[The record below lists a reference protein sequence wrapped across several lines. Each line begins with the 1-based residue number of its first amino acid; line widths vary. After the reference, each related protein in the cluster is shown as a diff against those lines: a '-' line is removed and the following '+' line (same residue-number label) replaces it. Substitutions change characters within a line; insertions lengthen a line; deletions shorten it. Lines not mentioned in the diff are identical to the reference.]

1 MAILKVIDVSYHQG
15 VIEWEKVRKA
25 GYHAILRCGY
35 GDDLTSQDDK
45 QWKRNA
51 DECTRLGIP
60 FGVYIYSYAKT
71 TAQAESEARHVLRL
85 VKGYK
90 LSYPVFYD
98 LEEPGTQKGA
108 ADRMKKFA
116 ALIEAAGY
124 PCGVYCNKSWWDS
137 HLNSLGTRYP
147 LWIARY
153 HDTLGMKADMWQ
165 YSSKGTIPG
174 ITGKV
179 DVNHCYRDFPA
190 ESVGRDEAGKVKETS
205 GTVTSSGSNTF
216 RKTLLQMVADTV
228 AGKYGDGE
236 SRKKKLGADYQ
247 QVQSMINHILTGKA
261 ESLAAEAK
269 AGKYGDGA
277 VRKAV
282 LGKRYA
288 EVQKIINKGTKGESA
303 VYYTVKSGDTL
314 SKIAAKHGTTY
325 QKLASLNGIKNP
337 DKIYAG
343 QKLRIR

>member
-1 MAILKVIDVSYHQG
+1 M
-15 VIEWEKVRKA
+15 
-25 GYHAILRCGY
+25 
-35 GDDLTSQDDK
+35 
-45 QWKRNA
+45 
-51 DECTRLGIP
+51 
-60 FGVYIYSYAKT
+60 
-71 TAQAESEARHVLRL
+71 LRL

-98 LEEPGTQKGA
+98 LEEPGTQTGA

-124 PCGVYCNKSWWDS
+124 QCGVYCNKSWWDS

-190 ESVGRDEAGKVKETS
+190 ESVGRDGAGKVKETS

-261 ESLAAEAK
+261 ESLVAEAK

-288 EVQKIINKGTKGESA
+288 EVQKIINKGTRGESA